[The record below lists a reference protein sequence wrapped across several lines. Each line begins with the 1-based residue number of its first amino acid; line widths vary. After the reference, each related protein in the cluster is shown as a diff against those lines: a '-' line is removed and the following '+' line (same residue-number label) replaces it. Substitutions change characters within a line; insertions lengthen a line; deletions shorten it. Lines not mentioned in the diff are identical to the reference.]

1 MYIRLCNLK
10 NHSLFILVKRHNFS
24 TWTFPE
30 PGSWA
35 VTDLGAF
42 SALVLLCWPTSLWI
56 TNNRI
61 CYSEAETIP
70 TQTTQGICLQINMA
84 FVFYCFL
91 QVLVSWV
98 IHAVQPFCLPE
109 CTCSEESFGRCAML
123 TGFQRVMW
131 GWRRL
136 SLKMIWSDTGL
147 EFVGNQ
153 LNPMGFIL
161 VGSGVY
167 GAEHFYQK
175 PSLLF

>member
-10 NHSLFILVKRHNFS
+10 NHRLFILVKRHNFS
-24 TWTFPE
+24 TWAFPE

-109 CTCSEESFGRCAML
+109 CTCSEESFGHQKVYDRKKNL
-123 TGFQRVMW
+123 T
-131 GWRRL
+131 
-136 SLKMIWSDTGL
+136 DTGSIPRTNIEYL
-147 EFVGNQ
+147 EPGEY
-153 LNPMGFIL
+153 
-161 VGSGVY
+161 SY
-167 GAEHFYQK
+167 GKEELRYI
-175 PSLLF
+175 